1 MAFSTTSKYVQL
13 APYLVMEYRYA
24 DQPNPETYFVN
35 TGSPAVGFNKLVN
48 GVLEDSNGQPS
59 EDIQIMNLDS
69 NQSVTQNTRNN
80 SVVQVNT
87 NSFITLDPGLIVP
100 YNDFNSELTD
110 TANLQITFPSNINVI
125 YDSIRYHILAGYNLN
140 NIDGLVLQVQYL
152 DVDSSYVTFSQI
164 KLSKGSAQTYALN
177 PSPLTIGSNIYDK
190 YYEVKIPSLVD
201 MNNSYAAASASNKQ
215 FTLAGLTSKSGRGYQ
230 TAAPIRI
237 KAYEILN
244 TTSTNGYETYG
255 VNLLAALS
263 LESTDPFKNIGAYI
277 APSDQGD
284 YFEYFATDDGG
295 FPEDFILFQNSIGNS
310 YYLQHTI
317 ETLEQ
322 VGGALLNTSNFSNIQ
337 TTAYDVPNL
346 LRPIVRYTSVASS
359 FTLRYTMTLVNN
371 KDQSRLIRIATYTS
385 TDVSRYGAEIQP
397 LQLQVLPQQQKIY
410 NKVAGGTNISASQN
424 NVNAPAPK
432 QITKFSNVFI
442 DRNLVNT
449 SLTNLVVDGT
459 QIRDDVD
466 NETTDNAAVSYG
478 VGQAYITVSPFDN
491 YYKFT
496 FFQKASDG
504 TIKNIDLSSSGDFSM
519 VFINN
524 QNNKVKAPSIVDN
537 NIAKPAKGELAFKVD
552 ETLSSQILQFTNRKF
567 YISNSPRV
575 SASPTSRSNEKIS
588 RITSAA
594 RKFSE
599 RSVSLND
606 TITELRAQT
615 TSLNVDGARISSSSS
630 SVLYWG
636 NWINEDETP
645 PKRNVKSNT
654 SRVTRSPL
662 FQTIAQSRQSAE
674 SLFTGQSSWQLFGT
688 PSNTISNLISPS
700 TNTSLI
706 QNQQPASSSLSTSE
720 IKNAIASDVQGKKSL
735 EWTTPDI
742 LSYFLDPSSVGYKL
756 YGGISKDLFKQA
768 VTGIFS
774 NTEIYQLDGY
784 GNTYSGQTNGGSAAN
799 GGSTSNQS
807 GNDSGSANGTS
818 GTSGGSQGA
827 KYGNLPSFI
836 TV

>member
-35 TGSPAVGFNKLVN
+35 TGSPSVGFNRLVN

-152 DVDSSYVTFSQI
+152 DVDSSYVTFSQV
-164 KLSKGSAQTYALN
+164 KLSKGSSQTYSLN

-255 VNLLAALS
+255 VNLLASLS

-424 NVNAPAPK
+424 NVSAPAPK

-459 QIRDDVD
+459 VIRDDAD
-466 NETTDNAAVSYG
+466 SETVADAAVSYG
-478 VGQAYITVSPFDN
+478 IGQAYITVSPFDN

-519 VFINN
+519 VFIDN
-524 QNNKVKAPSIVDN
+524 QNKKVKAPSIVDN

-552 ETLSSQILQFTNRKF
+552 ETISSQILQFTNRKF

-575 SASPTSRSNEKIS
+575 SASPASRSNEKIS

-615 TSLNVDGARISSSSS
+615 ASVNVDGARISSSSS

-645 PKRNVKSNT
+645 PKRNVTSPV
-654 SRVTRSPL
+654 SRVSRSPL
-662 FQTIAQSRQSAE
+662 FQTIAQSRE
-674 SLFTGQSSWQLFGT
+674 SLLTGQSSWQLFGN
-688 PSNTISNLISPS
+688 PSNEIAGLVNVSGTTS
-700 TNTSLI
+700 TAFA
-706 QNQQPASSSLSTSE
+706 QGQSSSLSASE
-720 IKNAIASDVQGKKSL
+720 IVNAIASDVQGKKSL
-735 EWTTPDI
+735 GWTTPDI
-742 LSYFLDPSSVGYKL
+742 LSYFLDPSSIGYKL
-756 YGGISKDLFKQA
+756 YGGISKDIFKQA
-768 VTGIFS
+768 VTGIFT

-784 GNTYSGQTNGGSAAN
+784 GNTYSGLSNGGFAAS
-799 GGSTSNQS
+799 GGSTSSQS
-807 GNDSGSANGTS
+807 GSDSGSANGSS
-818 GTSGGSQGA
+818 GTSGSQV
-827 KYGNLPSFI
+827 PSFI
-836 TV
+836 TM

>member
-35 TGSPAVGFNKLVN
+35 TGSPAIGFNKLVN

-59 EDIQIMNLDS
+59 EDIQIMNLDAD
-69 NQSVTQNTRNN
+69 QSVTQNTRNN
-80 SVVQVNT
+80 SVVQVNQ

-100 YNDFNSELTD
+100 YNDFNSSLTD
-110 TANLQITFPSNINVI
+110 TANLQITFPSNIQVI
-125 YDSIRYHILAGYNLN
+125 YDSIRYHILAGYNLD

-152 DVDSSYVTFSQI
+152 DVNGSYVTFSQI
-164 KLSKGSAQTYALN
+164 KLSKGSSQTYTLN

-201 MNNSYAAASASNKQ
+201 MNNKYGAASASNKQ
-215 FTLAGLTSKSGRGYQ
+215 FTLSGLTSKSGRGYQ

-385 TDVSRYGAEIQP
+385 TDVGRYGAEIQP

-410 NKVAGGTNISASQN
+410 NKVAGGTTISASQN
-424 NVNAPAPK
+424 SVNAPAPK

-466 NETTDNAAVSYG
+466 NETTANASVSYG
-478 VGQAYITVSPFDN
+478 IGQAYITVSPFDN

-496 FFQKASDG
+496 FFQKGPGG

-524 QNNKVKAPSIVDN
+524 QNNKVKTPSIVDN

-552 ETLSSQILQFTNRKF
+552 ETISSQILQFTNRKF
-567 YISNSPRV
+567 YISNSPRASV
-575 SASPTSRSNEKIS
+575 SPRSGANEKIS

-615 TSLNVDGARISSSSS
+615 ASLNVEGARISSSSS

-645 PKRNVKSNT
+645 PKRNVTSNT
-654 SRVTRSPL
+654 SRVSSSPL
-662 FQTIAQSRQSAE
+662 FQTIAQSRQSTE
-674 SLFTGQSSWQLFGT
+674 SLLTGKSSWQLFGSPQDT
-688 PSNTISNLISPS
+688 IELVSAANTSPISNQTSS
-700 TNTSLI
+700 T
-706 QNQQPASSSLSTSE
+706 SLSTSE
-720 IKNAIASDVQGKKSL
+720 LKNAIASDVQGKKSL
-735 EWTTPDI
+735 GWSTTDI
-742 LSYFLDPSSVGYKL
+742 LSYFLDPSSIGYKL
-756 YGGISKDLFKQA
+756 YGGITKDIFKQA

-784 GNTYSGQTNGGSAAN
+784 GNTYSGQTNGGFAAS
-799 GGSTSNQS
+799 GGSTSNQT
-807 GNDSGSANGTS
+807 GNDSGSANGSS
-818 GTSGGSQGA
+818 GTSGSQGA
-827 KYGNLPSFI
+827 KGTQF
-836 TV
+836 

>member
-1 MAFSTTSKYVQL
+1 MAFSTTSKFVQL

-35 TGSPAVGFNKLVN
+35 TGSPAIGFNKLVN
-48 GVLEDSNGQPS
+48 GVLEDDNRQPS
-59 EDIQIMNLDS
+59 DDIQIMNLDAD
-69 NQSVTQNTRNN
+69 QSVTQNTRNN
-80 SVVQVNT
+80 SVVQVNQ

-100 YNDFNSELTD
+100 YNDFNSNLTD
-110 TANLQITFPSNINVI
+110 TANLAITFSSNIQVV

-140 NIDGLVLQVQYL
+140 NVDGLVLQVQYL
-152 DVDSSYVTFSQI
+152 DVNGSYVTFSQI
-164 KLSKGSAQTYALN
+164 KLSKGSSQTYTFSPN
-177 PSPLTIGSNIYDK
+177 PVTIGSNIYDK

-201 MNNSYAAASASNKQ
+201 MNNKYAAASPSNKQ
-215 FTLAGLTSKSGRGYQ
+215 FTLAALTSKSGSGYQ
-230 TAAPIRI
+230 TTVPIRI

-255 VNLLAALS
+255 ANLLASLS

-284 YFEYFATDDGG
+284 FFEYFATDDGG

-385 TDVSRYGAEIQP
+385 SDVSRYGAEIQP

-410 NKVAGGTNISASQN
+410 NKVAGGINISIPQN
-424 NVNAPAPK
+424 NINAPK

-449 SLTNLVVDGT
+449 SLTNLVVNGT
-459 QIRDDVD
+459 SLTEDIN
-466 NETTDNAAVSYG
+466 NETTTSSVSYG
-478 VGQAYITVSPFDN
+478 IGRAYITISPFDN

-496 FFQKASDG
+496 FFQKANDG
-504 TIKNIDLSSSGDFSM
+504 TIRNIDLSSSGDFSM

-524 QNNKVKAPSIVDN
+524 QNKKVVAPSIVDN
-537 NIAKPAKGELAFKVD
+537 NIAKPANGELAFKVD
-552 ETLSSQILQFTNRKF
+552 ETLSTQILQFTNRKF
-567 YISNSPRV
+567 YISNRPRV
-575 SASPTSRSNEKIS
+575 LGNGESS
-588 RITSAA
+588 
-594 RKFSE
+594 
-599 RSVSLND
+599 SLN
-606 TITELRAQT
+606 IE
-615 TSLNVDGARISSSSS
+615 GARISSSSS

-645 PKRNVKSNT
+645 PQETMDKTPPQNTFLENAVSDPLPFIAPVDKS
-654 SRVTRSPL
+654 
-662 FQTIAQSRQSAE
+662 F
-674 SLFTGQSSWQLFGT
+674 WQLLGT
-688 PSNTISNLISPS
+688 PVSQPLEGEISASP
-700 TNTSLI
+700 TVL
-706 QNQQPASSSLSTSE
+706 TSE
-720 IKNAIASDVQGKKSL
+720 PDISQRPAVLLPSQLKNAIASDVQGKKALNWSI
-735 EWTTPDI
+735 PDI
-742 LSYFLDPSSVGYKL
+742 LSYFLDPSSVGYKI
-756 YGGISKDLFKQA
+756 YSGITKELFIEA
-768 VTGIFS
+768 VNGIFS
-774 NTEIYQLDGY
+774 PGEMDQLYNY
-784 GNTYSGQTNGGSAAN
+784 GNTNSGISNGGDAAN
-799 GGSTSNQS
+799 GGSNSNQT
-807 GNDSGSANGTS
+807 GNDSGIARRPLS
-818 GTSGGSQGA
+818 GPVISGRR
-827 KYGNLPSFI
+827 
-836 TV
+836 